1 MMAFTPWTPG
11 VSVSH
16 FLALLPDGCSASLA
30 EGTLTIDGCTQ
41 QDLDTALVTFTT
53 DTETHQVMPVR
64 EMRRKA
70 LVKSVA
76 DFVETRY
83 PSHLREMFTMLMLE
97 AAINSQAN
105 RIAYIASLLSWIK
118 EAAALSI
125 AAEADL
131 DAAADLQQVRDV
143 TIDFSQVAASDP
155 AVTVKMALMITN

>member
-1 MMAFTPWTPG
+1 
-11 VSVSH
+11 
-16 FLALLPDGCSASLA
+16 
-30 EGTLTIDGCTQ
+30 
-41 QDLDTALVTFTT
+41 
-53 DTETHQVMPVR
+53 
-64 EMRRKA
+64 MRRKA

-97 AAINSQAN
+97 AVINSQAN